1 MGIVTSIKLITA
13 ATSNAVSL
21 AEAKTHLR
29 VDSSDED
36 TYISTLIVS
45 AQRQV
50 EAFTNRCLSDTVYEF
65 NLSSF
70 PASGIVLPFS
80 PLKTLT
86 SVKYYDGDNNQ
97 QTWVEDTDYYYS
109 IDEEPP
115 MIRYLD
121 GTESVYESRLDNVIV
136 RFTAGYTSPAV
147 IPPGLQHAIKLL
159 LTDLYEMRTDVPREK
174 FTAWKSLAYPFR
186 VFHSTIENT

>member
-1 MGIVTSIKLITA
+1 MAIVSSIKLITA
-13 ATSNAVSL
+13 ATTNAVSL

-29 VDSSDED
+29 VDSDDED

-50 EAFTNRCLSDTVYEF
+50 EAFTNRCLSDTTYELH
-65 NLSSF
+65 LSSF
-70 PASGIVLPFS
+70 PAGGIVLPFS

-97 QTWVEDTDYYYS
+97 RTWVEDTDYFYTIS
-109 IDEEPP
+109 EEPP

-121 GTESVYESRLDNVIV
+121 GTESVYESRMDNVIV
-136 RFTAGYTSPAV
+136 RFIAGYTSPAV
-147 IPPGLQHAIKLL
+147 IPPGLQHSIKLL
-159 LTDLYEMRTDVPREK
+159 LTDLYEMRTDLPREK
-174 FTAWKSLAYPFR
+174 FTAWKSLAYPYR
-186 VFHSTIENT
+186 VFHSTTENT